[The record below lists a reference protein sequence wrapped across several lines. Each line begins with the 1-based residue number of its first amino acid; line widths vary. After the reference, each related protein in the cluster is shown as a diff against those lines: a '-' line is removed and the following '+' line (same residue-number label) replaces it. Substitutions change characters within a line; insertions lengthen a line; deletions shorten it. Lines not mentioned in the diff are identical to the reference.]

1 MSGETQAV
9 SERGLAML
17 LEASRD
23 FAIRQIAQGKR
34 LIPFAGRANLTG
46 EIDFIR
52 FVDEDTELPLGEI
65 YDQTQA
71 AIAQEAGA
79 GQLVAATTVSAVGG
93 EAGQFGEGFDSAIR
107 IHVEAQGYS
116 RVVLAPYRIEQPDG
130 AGAKLVVGEMLP
142 IEAEPAVF
150 AT

>member
-9 SERGLAML
+9 SEHGLAML

-23 FAIRQIAQGKR
+23 FAIRQIAQGQR

-65 YDQTQA
+65 YDRTQA
-71 AIAQEAGA
+71 AIAQEASA
-79 GQLVAATTVSAVGG
+79 GQLVAATTVSAVAGQ
-93 EAGQFGEGFDSAIR
+93 AGQFGEGFDSAIR
-107 IHVEAQGYS
+107 IHVEAPGYS
-116 RVVLAPYRIEQPDG
+116 RVVLAPYRIEQTDG

-142 IEAEPAVF
+142 TEAEPAVF
-150 AT
+150 AN